1 MIIWGFS
8 LQNKSEQQGAGRLT
22 CFHFSFLNQVI
33 RKFRDEELEHH
44 DIGLEHDAEL
54 VGTPVYLLFA
64 CGGTLFGRMRDGK
77 VSVPRKIQSGCQTKR
92 TNTLLDRKPAN
103 ALLPAGNLISCF
115 SSLSFYPALSP
126 FQVRNGWVKCFG
138 CSRGIPIFWIGFFF
152 PPIKINCFLD
162 LIAYPEKSQPCH
174 ARPVPYNWRWM

>member
-1 MIIWGFS
+1 M
-8 LQNKSEQQGAGRLT
+8 
-22 CFHFSFLNQVI
+22 I

-54 VGTPVYLLFA
+54 VGNPFYCLLVV
-64 CGGTLFGRMRDGK
+64 TLFGRMRDGK

-92 TNTLLDRKPAN
+92 TNTLPDRKPAN
-103 ALLPAGNLISCF
+103 AFLPTGNLISCF

-126 FQVRNGWVKCFG
+126 SWVRNQLGQT
-138 CSRGIPIFWIGFFF
+138 FWMQQRHSNLLNRFFF

-162 LIAYPEKSQPCH
+162 LITYTEKSQPCH
-174 ARPVPYNWRWM
+174 ARPVPYN